1 MDWCP
6 VDRKRDRPALCSAPL
21 SAAFDHLAAGYDA
34 GFTRTDLGTRLRR
47 AVWSR
52 LDVLFAPGDRVLELA
67 CGTAE
72 DAVHLGGRGVRVLA
86 TDASAE
92 MVRVAAGK
100 VERAGLAGMVEVR
113 QLAVE
118 ELAGLEDGPFDGA
131 LSDFG
136 GLNCVADFAGA
147 GRSLAARLRP
157 GAVAVLCVMGPAVPW
172 EWGWFLGHGQP
183 GKAFRRFTPGGVE
196 WRGLRVRYPSIR
208 SLRRALAPDFRV
220 RRVAALGALLP
231 PSYAES
237 WAGRHPGLIARL
249 DRWERRLETIP
260 PLPWLADHYLMELER
275 V

>member
-1 MDWCP
+1 M
-6 VDRKRDRPALCSAPL
+6 RYASGSL
-21 SAAFDHLAAGYDA
+21 STAFDRLAAEYDA
-34 GFTRTDLGTRLRR
+34 GFTRTDLGSRLRR
-47 AVWSR
+47 AVWNR
-52 LDVLFAPGDRVLELA
+52 LDVLFSPGDRILELA
-67 CGTAE
+67 CGTGE

-92 MVRVAAGK
+92 MVRVAGEK
-100 VERAGLAGMVEVR
+100 MERAGLSGTVEVR
-113 QLAVE
+113 RLAVE
-118 ELAGLEDGPFDGA
+118 ELAGLDEPLFDGA

-136 GLNCVADFAGA
+136 GLNCVADFSAV
-147 GRSLAARLRP
+147 GRSLTARLRP
-157 GAVAVLCVMGPAVPW
+157 GAVAVLCVMGPLVPW

-208 SLRRALAPDFRV
+208 SLRRALAPGFRV
-220 RRVAALGALLP
+220 RRVAALGAFLP

-237 WAGRHPGLIARL
+237 WAGRHPRLIARL
-249 DRWERRLETIP
+249 DRWERRLETFP